1 MMILIAAVDTNRA
14 IGKGGKLL
22 CHLPVDLQ
30 YFKKHTRH
38 QSILMGRKTF
48 ESIGK
53 VLPERENF
61 ILTHQKKLQ
70 ISGATCVHSL
80 EEAIKKK
87 HNENLWVIG
96 GAEIYA
102 QCLPFAEKILLTE
115 IQHAFSDA
123 DTFFPMLD
131 LTQWEIVNEEFH
143 ATSEKNIYPLN
154 FVTYQKIKAK

>member
-1 MMILIAAVDTNRA
+1 
-14 IGKGGKLL
+14 
-22 CHLPVDLQ
+22 
-30 YFKKHTRH
+30 
-38 QSILMGRKTF
+38 MGRKTF

-70 ISGATCVHSL
+70 IPGATCVQSL
-80 EEAIKKK
+80 EEAIEKK

-102 QCLPFAEKILLTE
+102 QCLPFAEIILLTE

-123 DTFFPMLD
+123 DTFFPTLD
-131 LTQWEIVNEEFH
+131 LAQWEMVNEEFH
-143 ATSEKNIYPLN
+143 ATSEKNIYPLK
-154 FVTYQKIKAK
+154 FMTYQKIKAK

>member
-1 MMILIAAVDTNRA
+1 MMILIAAVDTHRA
-14 IGKGGKLL
+14 IGKEGKLL
-22 CHLPVDLQ
+22 CHLPLDLQ
-30 YFKKHTRH
+30 YFKKHTLH

-70 ISGATCVHSL
+70 IPGATCVQSL
-80 EEAIKKK
+80 EEAIEKK

-102 QCLPFAEKILLTE
+102 QLAPIADEAVVTE
-115 IQHAFSDA
+115 IEQNFEGDAYAPVLNEAWRETSRESHTASSGMKFS
-123 DTFFPMLD
+123 
-131 LTQWEIVNEEFH
+131 
-143 ATSEKNIYPLN
+143 
-154 FVTYQKIKAK
+154 FVTYQRSA